1 MTKNIFH
8 NFTWKCVSYFKRGF
22 SYLFNSAVNTKYS
35 TPMYAIEGDS
45 FKKQSNKK
53 KSKYHHVSVHKIH
66 MSHTIRC

>member
-35 TPMYAIEGDS
+35 TPMYAVEVDS
-45 FKKQSNKK
+45 FKKTKQK

-66 MSHTIRC
+66 IMSQTIRC

>member
-35 TPMYAIEGDS
+35 TPMYAVEVDS

-53 KSKYHHVSVHKIH
+53 KVNIT
-66 MSHTIRC
+66 MSQYIKFT